1 MKALLTNYHQSPQKV
16 RLVANL
22 IRGKSVTAARAA
34 LLYLPQKSGPAIGK
48 LLDSAVA
55 NARQNGVEPEMLFV
69 KTITVD
75 KGTVMRRF
83 RPFARGRS
91 GAQRKTMSIIKLE
104 LATKGDVKKVGKKIV
119 ISEAK
124 AEAPVVTK
132 SVAPKA
138 AAKPRAA
145 KKTAVKKTTK

>member
-22 IRGKSVTAARAA
+22 IRGKSVTAAHAA
-34 LLYLPQKSGPAIGK
+34 LLFLPKKSGPAIAK

-55 NARQNGVEPEMLFV
+55 NARQVGVEPETLFI

-75 KGTVMRRF
+75 KGLVMRRF

-91 GAQRKTMSIIKLE
+91 GSQRKTMSIIKLE
-104 LATKGDVKKVGKKIV
+104 LG
-119 ISEAK
+119 
-124 AEAPVVTK
+124 TK
-132 SVAPKA
+132 STMSKKMARAPKA
-138 AAKPRAA
+138 KDVAIATETAKPRAA
-145 KKTAVKKTTK
+145 KKSVKKTTK